1 LAIAA
6 RCFIS
11 HAAGRRC
18 ASAHSDRRSFARLPP
33 RVSLIVVAAGRGA
46 RLGAAL
52 PKQYLNCAGKPLLAH
67 ALEALAAAHDFC
79 AATVVVHPDD
89 LALYQTA
96 LTFLSPAAAARFG
109 PPAFGGASRQ
119 QSVLAGLEAQSA
131 APPDLVLIHDG
142 ARIFPSRALI
152 ARAIE
157 AAERHGAAIPGI
169 ALVDTI
175 KQVDASGRILASPD
189 RAHLRAVQTPQAFR
203 FDLILAAHRRALSE
217 GVGDLTDDGAVAA
230 WASHATYVFEGDP
243 ENAKVTTVQDLR
255 AAEARLMSAASDVR
269 VGQGFDVHA
278 FAPGDHVWLGGVRI
292 PHGQALS
299 GHSDA
304 DVALHAL
311 ADALYG
317 ALGEGDIGA
326 HFPPSDPRWRGAA
339 SSIFLAHAAQRVRAR
354 GGIVAHLD
362 ATLICE
368 APKIGPFR
376 EAMRARIAEIA
387 AIAIDRVG
395 VKATT
400 SEGLGF
406 TGRREG
412 IACLA
417 SATIRLPSG

>member
-1 LAIAA
+1 M
-6 RCFIS
+6 
-11 HAAGRRC
+11 
-18 ASAHSDRRSFARLPP
+18 PP

-46 RLGAAL
+46 RLGAAM
-52 PKQYLNCAGKPLLAH
+52 PKQYLACAGKPLIAH
-67 ALEALAAAHDFC
+67 ALEALASAHDYC
-79 AATVVVHPDD
+79 AATVVIHPDD
-89 LALYQTA
+89 RSAYQAALEF
-96 LTFLSPAAAARFG
+96 LTPAVACRFG

-152 ARAIE
+152 ARAIL
-157 AAERHGAAIPGI
+157 AAERHGAAVPAIPL
-169 ALVDTI
+169 ADTI
-175 KQVDASGRILASPD
+175 KQVDDAGRIVASPD
-189 RAHLRAVQTPQAFR
+189 RARLRAVQTPQAFR
-203 FDLILAAHRRALSE
+203 YDLILEAHRRAARA
-217 GVGDLTDDGAVAA
+217 GVADMTDDGAVAA
-230 WASHATYVFEGDP
+230 WAGHATYVFEGDP
-243 ENAKVTTVQDLR
+243 ENAKVTTLDDLR
-255 AAEARLMSAASDVR
+255 AAEARLMDAASDIR

-278 FAPGDHVWLGGVRI
+278 FAPGDGVWLGGVKI
-292 PHGQALS
+292 PHVQALS

-317 ALGEGDIGA
+317 ALGDGDIGA

-339 SSIFLAHAAQRVRAR
+339 SSIFLGDAAQRVRAR
-354 GGIVAHLD
+354 GGIIAHLD

-376 EAMRARIAEIA
+376 QAMRARIAEIA

-417 SATIRLPSG
+417 SATIRLPAR

>member
-1 LAIAA
+1 M
-6 RCFIS
+6 
-11 HAAGRRC
+11 
-18 ASAHSDRRSFARLPP
+18 PP

-46 RLGAAL
+46 RLGAPT
-52 PKQYLNCAGKPLLAH
+52 PKQYLACAGKPLLAH
-67 ALEALAAAHDFC
+67 ALEALAAAHEFC
-79 AATVVVHPDD
+79 AATVVIHPDD
-89 LALYQTA
+89 RSSYEAA
-96 LTFLSPAAAARFG
+96 LTFLTPAAARRFG
-109 PPAFGGASRQ
+109 PPALGGATRQ
-119 QSVLAGLEAQSA
+119 QSVLAGLEAQSET
-131 APPDLVLIHDG
+131 PPDLVLIHDG
-142 ARIFPSRALI
+142 ARVFPSRVLI
-152 ARAIE
+152 GRAIE
-157 AAERHGAAIPGI
+157 AAERLGAAIPGT
-169 ALVDTI
+169 LLSDSV
-175 KQVDASGRILASPD
+175 KQVDGAGRILASPD
-189 RAHLRAVQTPQAFR
+189 RAALRAVQTPQAFR
-203 FDLILAAHRRALSE
+203 FDLILAAHRRASRE
-217 GVGDLTDDGAVAA
+217 GVAELTDDGAVAA
-230 WASHATYVFEGDP
+230 WAGHPVHVFDGDP
-243 ENAKVTTVQDLR
+243 ENAKVTTIQDLR
-255 AAEARLMSAASDVR
+255 AAEARLSDAAGDIR

-292 PHGQALS
+292 PHAQALS